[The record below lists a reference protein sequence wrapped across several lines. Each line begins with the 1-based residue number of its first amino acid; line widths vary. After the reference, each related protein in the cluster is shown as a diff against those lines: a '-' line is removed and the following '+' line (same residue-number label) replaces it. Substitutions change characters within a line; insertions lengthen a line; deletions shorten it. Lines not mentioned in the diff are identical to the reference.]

1 MASNISNASD
11 YDSGLSGREGFGYS
25 GDTSNTSYVDDD
37 PSGGEIGL
45 GNLFSP
51 SDFAYMDSIG
61 AGGRT
66 GGRAD
71 FGVGYGRSNI
81 NTAMSQLGRTGIYN
95 QFNDKGSLLNLN
107 EFMALK
113 GIDRKDPFEGS
124 RQLGFTDYM
133 GGLDYRG
140 QRNTIDDLQRQYS
153 QYVNPYGVSGS
164 GSVGPSKG
172 NPTGLDQSSLNAL
185 QKDFDRLARN
195 PNIQGNQEKGILRE
209 GLRGNNYG
217 SIFGN
222 NAGQQTAYGNVATQD
237 RQFSPQELTARL
249 IAAATPIGP
258 IVSQLGT
265 KDFTLDT
272 SKTYDPSK
280 DPNSPSYEGTGTY
293 GGIFNAL
300 TGGTGTQI
308 GKAVIDET
316 TDLVT
321 QAMDWAANLGK
332 PENKSITDPN
342 YEEAVGTSG
351 ALRSENKLF
360 APGTAEYEYG
370 IKGTTPKEQEE
381 LRELRDI
388 DDAEFAPSTTEA
400 FNTGIANINP
410 EVTDS
415 AKNNMVSNINLPN
428 SFSYSINADSKKT
441 QAELDAIANKGDMT
455 HQELMKEFDDEL
467 VGYKK
472 EGLDFRNLT
481 AKDRENMT
489 LEELI
494 ELKNRMND
502 LGTLSR

>member
-25 GDTSNTSYVDDD
+25 GDTSNTSYVGDD

-300 TGGTGTQI
+300 TGGAGTQI

-332 PENKSITDPN
+332 PENKSMTDPN
-342 YEEAVGTSG
+342 YKGSAPANVGITSLDPAANNVVNDAVANDMIQGPPELTNLKVNNLGLIGAPGYSISGGFDYPGTDRDINTSTSTSTGQVVTFDKDGGFNFEKRYPTEEEAYQKF
-351 ALRSENKLF
+351 L
-360 APGTAEYEYG
+360 
-370 IKGTTPKEQEE
+370 KEMY
-381 LRELRDI
+381 
-388 DDAEFAPSTTEA
+388 
-400 FNTGIANINP
+400 
-410 EVTDS
+410 TD
-415 AKNNMVSNINLPN
+415 
-428 SFSYSINADSKKT
+428 
-441 QAELDAIANKGDMT
+441 
-455 HQELMKEFDDEL
+455 
-467 VGYKK
+467 
-472 EGLDFRNLT
+472 
-481 AKDRENMT
+481 
-489 LEELI
+489 
-494 ELKNRMND
+494 
-502 LGTLSR
+502 

>member
-25 GDTSNTSYVDDD
+25 GDTSNTSYVGDD

-124 RQLGFTDYM
+124 RQFGFTDYM

-316 TDLVT
+316 TDIVT
-321 QAMDWAANLGK
+321 QAMDWAKNLGK
-332 PENKSITDPN
+332 PENKSMTDPN
-342 YEEAVGTSG
+342 DKGSALANDGITSLDPVANNAVNNAVENDMIQGPPELTNLKVNNLGLIGAPGYSISGGFDYPGTDRDINTSTYTSTGQVVTFDKDGGFNFEKRYPTEEEAYQKF
-351 ALRSENKLF
+351 L
-360 APGTAEYEYG
+360 
-370 IKGTTPKEQEE
+370 KEMY
-381 LRELRDI
+381 
-388 DDAEFAPSTTEA
+388 
-400 FNTGIANINP
+400 
-410 EVTDS
+410 TD
-415 AKNNMVSNINLPN
+415 
-428 SFSYSINADSKKT
+428 
-441 QAELDAIANKGDMT
+441 
-455 HQELMKEFDDEL
+455 
-467 VGYKK
+467 
-472 EGLDFRNLT
+472 
-481 AKDRENMT
+481 
-489 LEELI
+489 
-494 ELKNRMND
+494 
-502 LGTLSR
+502 

>member
-25 GDTSNTSYVDDD
+25 GDTSNTSYVGDD

-237 RQFSPQELTARL
+237 RQFSPQEATARL

-300 TGGTGTQI
+300 TGGAGTQI

-332 PENKSITDPN
+332 QCCE
-342 YEEAVGTSG
+342 
-351 ALRSENKLF
+351 
-360 APGTAEYEYG
+360 
-370 IKGTTPKEQEE
+370 
-381 LRELRDI
+381 
-388 DDAEFAPSTTEA
+388 
-400 FNTGIANINP
+400 
-410 EVTDS
+410 
-415 AKNNMVSNINLPN
+415 
-428 SFSYSINADSKKT
+428 
-441 QAELDAIANKGDMT
+441 
-455 HQELMKEFDDEL
+455 
-467 VGYKK
+467 
-472 EGLDFRNLT
+472 
-481 AKDRENMT
+481 
-489 LEELI
+489 
-494 ELKNRMND
+494 
-502 LGTLSR
+502 

>member
-25 GDTSNTSYVDDD
+25 GDTSNTSYVGDD

-332 PENKSITDPN
+332 PENKSMTDPN
-342 YEEAVGTSG
+342 YKGSALANVGITSLDPAANNVVNDAVANDIIQGPPELTNLNVNNLGLIGTPGYSISGGFDYPGTDRDINTSTSTSTGQVVTFDKDGGFNFEKRYPTEEEAYQKF
-351 ALRSENKLF
+351 L
-360 APGTAEYEYG
+360 
-370 IKGTTPKEQEE
+370 KEMY
-381 LRELRDI
+381 
-388 DDAEFAPSTTEA
+388 
-400 FNTGIANINP
+400 
-410 EVTDS
+410 TD
-415 AKNNMVSNINLPN
+415 
-428 SFSYSINADSKKT
+428 
-441 QAELDAIANKGDMT
+441 
-455 HQELMKEFDDEL
+455 
-467 VGYKK
+467 
-472 EGLDFRNLT
+472 
-481 AKDRENMT
+481 
-489 LEELI
+489 
-494 ELKNRMND
+494 
-502 LGTLSR
+502 

>member
-25 GDTSNTSYVDDD
+25 GDTSNTSYVGDD

-124 RQLGFTDYM
+124 RQLGFTDYI

-164 GSVGPSKG
+164 GSVVPSKD
-172 NPTGLDQSSLNAL
+172 NFTGLDQSSLNAL

-237 RQFSPQELTARL
+237 RQFSPQEATARL

-300 TGGTGTQI
+300 TGGAGTQI

-332 PENKSITDPN
+332 PENKSMTDPN
-342 YEEAVGTSG
+342 YKGNAPANITREEVTANPMG
-351 ALRSENKLF
+351 AGENL
-360 APGTAEYEYG
+360 G
-370 IKGTTPKEQEE
+370 
-381 LRELRDI
+381 
-388 DDAEFAPSTTEA
+388 EA

-410 EVTDS
+410 EVTDN